1 MKLLIVDDE
10 KLTRE
15 GIRDSLGLESLG
27 ISQVLLED
35 DGIHGLKTALEERPD
50 IVLTDVRMPRMN
62 GVQMAERILKE
73 LPGTSIIFMSA
84 YSDKEYLK
92 AAIKLKALGY
102 VEKPLDRQDSWRR
115 TWVFLSPIPPAS
127 AALSLTVSLPYPHC
141 RRIRWTASGIILWSI
156 SHPWTY
162 PRPMC

>member
-1 MKLLIVDDE
+1 M
-10 KLTRE
+10 
-15 GIRDSLGLESLG
+15 
-27 ISQVLLED
+27 ED

-102 VEKPLDRQDSWRR
+102 VENPLTWRN
-115 TWVFLSPIPPAS
+115 WPQLQ
-127 AALSLTVSLPYPHC
+127 
-141 RRIRWTASGIILWSI
+141 RRPWTAAG
-156 SHPWTY
+156 T
-162 PRPMC
+162 RK

>member
-73 LPGTSIIFMSA
+73 LPGTSIIF
-84 YSDKEYLK
+84 YERLF
-92 AAIKLKALGY
+92 
-102 VEKPLDRQDSWRR
+102 RQG
-115 TWVFLSPIPPAS
+115 IPES
-127 AALSLTVSLPYPHC
+127 RYQTEGF
-141 RRIRWTASGIILWSI
+141 GICGKT
-156 SHPWTY
+156 P
-162 PRPMC
+162 